1 MPGCGSLC
9 ANYCSRIR
17 NYEPGFRQR
26 KTAFRS
32 GRLCEDRRRGA
43 PKASGHYDGRNGR
56 SAHEGNNTEED
67 TELDS
72 CGTGSGDD
80 SRGVN
85 GDDVGQQ
92 HEPVAFAAVG
102 PSLRSDQ
109 RSAMGADSFFDSKD
123 RSLCRL
129 WSGEPVFLPWLEKI
143 AHCGYGRYSCPVAAS
158 RGSGRFLDVY
168 HCKRR

>member
-1 MPGCGSLC
+1 MMEEMGGV
-9 ANYCSRIR
+9 
-17 NYEPGFRQR
+17 F
-26 KTAFRS
+26 
-32 GRLCEDRRRGA
+32 
-43 PKASGHYDGRNGR
+43 ASQGDH
-56 SAHEGNNTEED
+56 TEED

-72 CGTGSGDD
+72 CGIGSGDD

-129 WSGEPVFLPWLEKI
+129 WSGEPVLLPWLEKNSYGG
-143 AHCGYGRYSCPVAAS
+143 HGRYSCPVAAGHAS
-158 RGSGRFLDVY
+158 GSLLDVY
-168 HCKRR
+168 RCKRR